1 MIVPFAAGGP
11 TDVIARIVTGHMA
24 QTLGQSIIIE
34 NVVGAGGTTATTR
47 AARAANDGYTLITG
61 HMGTHAA
68 SVPLYPNLAYHPEK
82 DFEPVAL
89 LAGTPI
95 LILARKDF
103 APKDL
108 KEFVA
113 YVKANADKVNAA
125 HAGIG
130 SVSHV
135 SCELLNS
142 ILDVKPVG
150 VPFNGTGPAM
160 NALVGGQVDY
170 MCDQIVNAVPQ
181 INGGTIKAYAIATPE
196 RNPSLP
202 NVPTTAEAGLPAFQ
216 AQAWNAIFAPKGTP
230 APIVARLNAAAA
242 KALDDENV
250 RKRLLDL
257 GSVIPGPLE
266 RTPEA
271 LATLVKDEIAK
282 WIARAQAGE
291 LINAIKQ
298 IGKGRSTRF
307 RPLSFA
313 ERIIIFRGIIGGS
326 RIGAVDCSLR
336 PLNSPSLE
344 RPEDLARHEPVPRPA
359 RTDSRRRRGEARP
372 HRHRHAVDL
381 RPSDAL
387 QSGGRLSDADHQEA
401 AAEVDRARAAVVP
414 DGRHQ
419 HQISARTTAS
429 RSGTNGPTP
438 MAISARSMAR
448 SGAPGRRRTAAAST
462 RSPTSST

>member
-1 MIVPFAAGGP
+1 MNLYRRMLVASGLATLASLSALPAHAQAQPYPARSITMIVPFAAGGP
-11 TDVIARIVTGHMA
+11 TDVISRIVTGHMA

-68 SVPLYPNLAYHPEK
+68 SVPLYPSLAYHPEK

-103 APKDL
+103 PPKDL
-108 KEFVA
+108 KEFIA
-113 YVKANADKVNAA
+113 YVKANESKVNAA
-125 HAGIG
+125 HAGVG

-135 SCELLNS
+135 SCQLLNS
-142 ILDVKPVG
+142 ILDIKPTG

-181 INGGTIKAYAIATPE
+181 INGGTIKAYAVATPA

-202 NVPTTAEAGLPAFQ
+202 DLPTTTEAGLPAFQ

-230 APIVARLNAAAA
+230 APILEKLNAAAA

-257 GSVIPGPLE
+257 GSVIPAPAD
-266 RTPEA
+266 RTPAA
-271 LATLVKDEIAK
+271 LAALVKSEIAK
-282 WIARAQAGE
+282 W
-291 LINAIKQ
+291 
-298 IGKGRSTRF
+298 T
-307 RPLSFA
+307 
-313 ERIIIFRGIIGGS
+313 
-326 RIGAVDCSLR
+326 
-336 PLNSPSLE
+336 
-344 RPEDLARHEPVPRPA
+344 PVLKPA
-359 RTDSRRRRGEARP
+359 
-372 HRHRHAVDL
+372 
-381 RPSDAL
+381 
-387 QSGGRLSDADHQEA
+387 
-401 AAEVDRARAAVVP
+401 
-414 DGRHQ
+414 
-419 HQISARTTAS
+419 
-429 RSGTNGPTP
+429 TN
-438 MAISARSMAR
+438 
-448 SGAPGRRRTAAAST
+448 
-462 RSPTSST
+462 